1 MIEKLLNC
9 PHLLIAGATGSGKST
24 LEALLLAEL
33 VGKNSPD
40 NELWLIDPKKVELFP
55 WSYSGTCKAY
65 ADEPQ
70 RIVSLL
76 RDLNNVM
83 DTRYTAMRFNRLTM
97 TTDHHIYCFIDEYSD
112 IVYSGIRRQA
122 EPLLCRLL
130 ALGRAA
136 RIHIVICTQ
145 RPTADIITG
154 MIKANI
160 SDRIALHTVNAQDSR
175 NIIGVSGAERLP
187 RYGQAIIS
195 LADGTLDR
203 VAVQPLT
210 STQINNIFNQLG
222 GLKKMN
228 TEYTYYINANA
239 DIKREDIINALTS
252 ADSYQEANHN
262 LIELCLDMDDSPDIS
277 TTISND
283 GTGWDKLP
291 NRSIHLSAYLE
302 ISSTTP
308 PTDEEDSPLSNYDII
323 STGDYGVKDINRIID
338 HVGCDTRCHYY
349 ADHETNI
356 NGTDYLVRS
365 TDEMWEHIDGTD
377 YFYRVLTDID
387 TGKSYKAYYIIPD
400 GMELDC
406 LDFDWQHPEFINE
419 T

>member
-228 TEYTYYINANA
+228 TEYTYYIN
-239 DIKREDIINALTS
+239 
-252 ADSYQEANHN
+252 
-262 LIELCLDMDDSPDIS
+262 
-277 TTISND
+277 
-283 GTGWDKLP
+283 
-291 NRSIHLSAYLE
+291 
-302 ISSTTP
+302 
-308 PTDEEDSPLSNYDII
+308 
-323 STGDYGVKDINRIID
+323 
-338 HVGCDTRCHYY
+338 
-349 ADHETNI
+349 ET
-356 NGTDYLVRS
+356 
-365 TDEMWEHIDGTD
+365 
-377 YFYRVLTDID
+377 
-387 TGKSYKAYYIIPD
+387 
-400 GMELDC
+400 
-406 LDFDWQHPEFINE
+406 
-419 T
+419 